1 MALGALTMQ
10 NSASW
15 QKQAWATLLLVLAG
29 GLNLASWLP
38 RSLLPFPIWYGMLAF
53 AGLVLLEVLW
63 GGMVNRRFWHFPR
76 TPLDFALLITGL
88 QIGVSLY
95 ATYDLAQSLP
105 KVYGLSSSLLVFL
118 TLQRWVQLGRWQWW
132 LGLVGYITAGVV
144 VAVLGGSAAKVL
156 PTALAMH
163 LPALFELNANE
174 LGGVLL
180 WFAPLAAVCSLI
192 ALLNIQKRWWL
203 ILPAAGAGIATVL
216 IIAVLGFTRSRSA
229 LVGLG
234 LAGMIGFVLLLIRQ
248 KGWLRLLMLFV
259 LLAGLAGA
267 YLVVLNPQWLPNR
280 INIFAKQGSDAAI
293 SGREELW
300 SRGLY
305 ALEDFP
311 LTGMGMNTFRKLVHV
326 IYPLFS
332 YAPNSDISHAH
343 NQIIQIGV
351 DLGIPALIAFLAML
365 ILLHGLLFKIWM
377 VPDLTV
383 QLLALGF
390 LGAIW
395 ASLGYGVADAV
406 AYGAKPGVFWWGLL
420 ALACQVERAS
430 ALVKPPLYR

>member
-203 ILPAAGAGIATVL
+203 ILPAARRGDSHRAYHRSFGVHSLTFSPSWFGIGWYDRVCPA
-216 IIAVLGFTRSRSA
+216 ADPSK
-229 LVGLG
+229 G
-234 LAGMIGFVLLLIRQ
+234 LA
-248 KGWLRLLMLFV
+248 
-259 LLAGLAGA
+259 A
-267 YLVVLNPQWLPNR
+267 
-280 INIFAKQGSDAAI
+280 
-293 SGREELW
+293 
-300 SRGLY
+300 
-305 ALEDFP
+305 
-311 LTGMGMNTFRKLVHV
+311 
-326 IYPLFS
+326 
-332 YAPNSDISHAH
+332 
-343 NQIIQIGV
+343 
-351 DLGIPALIAFLAML
+351 
-365 ILLHGLLFKIWM
+365 
-377 VPDLTV
+377 
-383 QLLALGF
+383 
-390 LGAIW
+390 
-395 ASLGYGVADAV
+395 VADV
-406 AYGAKPGVFWWGLL
+406 VRFVG
-420 ALACQVERAS
+420 RAGWRLFGR
-430 ALVKPPLYR
+430 A